1 MQLWAEINSE
11 IERMVKSGK
20 SYAEIFRFNRAEVA
34 ELEKRNGVFIKP
46 LPGQKEVEDI
56 LAMTDDWEGY
66 YRIEWKYLTVSEFID
81 HWSNYLKKYSTQ
93 QIGIVLK
100 FLGISTDRVSIDGQ
114 QRRLKKLPVRTFTKQ
129 NND

>member
-1 MQLWAEINSE
+1 MKPHQE
-11 IERMVKSGK
+11 KSPMAHGQMGRPHEENT
-20 SYAEIFRFNRAEVA
+20 SCPV
-34 ELEKRNGVFIKP
+34 EKRNGVFIKP